1 MRITN
6 KIMQNNQMYN
16 INQNK
21 IKEDKYATQMSTNK
35 KINRPSEDPI
45 VAIRALR
52 LRSNVSELT
61 QYYEKNSKDAE
72 SWLKVTEDAL
82 STVTDLLTSSIA
94 QANKGSNKELT
105 TTDLSAI
112 IAEMNELSAEYY
124 STGNV
129 DYGGRYVFTGYR
141 TDTPLTFTEKSS
153 LRYDG
158 IHDGFNAADIDDSVH
173 ISGAAGLNPE
183 NKKDTLGNGFTEVDI
198 TRQTVGRIRLSYD
211 KLDETTDTIVTDA
224 TTDPVTT
231 ETVPPEK
238 KVELHYRE
246 SFTVPATSSIDDQY
260 TTGNPKKV
268 TVTFTEDGAAT
279 PTKITVTLPAKVTAE
294 GGESTP
300 QAEAN
305 GYLLSWNS
313 DGTFKLAKNNGGDPS
328 SANVINL
335 GTNGAVHSSYKETTI
350 PMQSAPDVIMTT
362 TSASEV
368 DEIYGRIA
376 ADTGEH
382 AYLNTD
388 TGEILLTNKLR
399 DRLTALPD
407 LVNADTIDISFSKSQ
422 WEKGDIRPENLFEC
436 TTDNPNSIKDPK
448 DKIHYNGGTYGH
460 DMSYDVGYSQQI
472 DVNTL
477 ASDVFT
483 TDVKRSMDD
492 LNDALSKLETLET
505 AMGQISARMS
515 EAEGAEKEKY
525 QAEYAAAQKAHAYLR
540 QNLQDQLE
548 HKITEMQKALD
559 VANLAVTENGT
570 RSRRLELI
578 QNRLQNQ
585 TTTFKTLASEN
596 EDIDMAETA
605 TNLMTAQTV
614 YNASLQATG
623 KISQQSLM
631 DYI

>member
-72 SWLKVTEDAL
+72 SWLMVTEDAL
-82 STVTDLLTSSIA
+82 STVTELLTSSIA

-141 TDTPLTFTEKSS
+141 TDTPLTFTDKTS
-153 LRYDG
+153 LRYDE
-158 IHDGFNAADIDDSVH
+158 IHDGFNAADINDSVH
-173 ISGAAGLNPE
+173 ISGAASLDPQN
-183 NKKDTLGNGFTEVDI
+183 TGNFTETNI
-198 TRQTVGRIRLSYD
+198 TQQTVGRIRLSYD
-211 KLDETTDTIVTDA
+211 KLEEAATGAADTA
-224 TTDPVTT
+224 
-231 ETVPPEK
+231 K
-238 KVELHYRE
+238 LVELKYRE
-246 SFTVPATSSIDDQY
+246 SFTVPATSSIDEQY

-268 TVTFTEDGAAT
+268 TVTFTEQGKTD
-279 PTKITVTLPAKVTAE
+279 PTKLTVTLPAKVTSE
-294 GGESTP
+294 GTDPTTYTASGGDAYT
-300 QAEAN
+300 
-305 GYLLSWNS
+305 LSWNS
-313 DGTFKLAKNNGGDPS
+313 DGTFQLSCNSG
-328 SANVINL
+328 SASNVINL
-335 GTNGAVHSSYKETTI
+335 GTNGAVYSSYKETTI
-350 PMQSAPDVIMTT
+350 SMESDVIMST
-362 TSASEV
+362 TSAQQTDS
-368 DEIYGRIA
+368 IYQKIA
-376 ADTGEH
+376 GAGNTEEK

-505 AMGQISARMS
+505 TMGQISARMS
-515 EAEGAEKEKY
+515 ETEGAEKEKY

-548 HKITEMQKALD
+548 HKISEMQKALD